1 MARQQAD
8 IGAMIVVDGMGDDA
22 LVNLELA
29 ANSTPTLSPFVEGLR
44 SRQRERRDADK
55 GSVSRREAAA
65 RCDATGAHIQDIVQP
80 GLKVP
85 GVHTHNYPVN
95 AETIYGPAPHGCS
108 YRDPFFRGLTC
119 YTGHALGGCV
129 HGIGGCGD
137 CLFIDANPIV
147 QKQVGATI
155 PWDRRVVEAQVALS
169 RSFGCHIFMASGQSA
184 ASALQAVLPG
194 PEGRSARVVVLFGGQ
209 PVPFILCLDGTG
221 SLDIV
226 VCSEHFSMMHFQPL
240 RGGLVAATAAFSS
253 AMHGPTPG
261 LMARMVATVE
271 YFDRFN
277 ELDASYRSV
286 EARVANTRLALVD
299 LEATMA
305 PLAAAHQQATNAAAA
320 VEDNFRLAQLQALPQ
335 VLLHLQGMVPLL
347 QQAMQPVDHLTA
359 LSPRHAHRELARKS
373 REEYDKQGGAHPQQL
388 QPVAE
393 GLVPNCFTRVM
404 HPSHC
409 GRHCRLNVPPIIV
422 HQHMSHLLGQP
433 FRLRG
438 GGKEWECRLQ
448 ASEAPSSS
456 YVEHR
461 LTAWRKC
468 VQHMKL
474 EVNNIVTVKVVT
486 EGSSTI
492 LEVTAQRGSAGSGGG
507 AQQQQQQ
514 QGDGGAH
521 PQQLQPVAEGLVPNC
536 FTRVRCCPA
545 ERRGAA
551 QLGRPLVM
559 HPSHCGR
566 HCLLNVP
573 PKIVHQHM
581 SHLLGQPFRL
591 RGGGKEWERRLQA
604 SEAPSSS
611 YVEHRLT
618 ARRKCVQ
625 HMKLEVNNIVTV
637 KVVTE
642 GSSTI
647 LEPVAE
653 GLVPNCFTRVMHPSH
668 CGRHCRLNVPPI
680 IVHQHMSHLLG
691 QPFRLRGGGKEWECR
706 LQASEAPSSSY
717 VEHRLTAWRKCVQHM
732 KLEVNNIVTVKVVTE
747 GSSTILEVTAQRG
760 SAGSGGG
767 AQQQQQQQGD
777 GGAHPQQLQ
786 HQHQR
791 AAASPHLRARRV
803 FFGALGAG
811 PLVTAPSAGGDDPL
825 ALAQP
830 YPQQIT
836 SPFASQ
842 AWDASARSFG
852 SQHLQGCTQE
862 QLQAALQV
870 ASTAYQCQMPALLQL
885 QQQQVLQPPGSA
897 GMRAWGGGAVEL
909 GGASLAALHPST
921 AMHPQGIPDHLQLPV
936 SEGPWAWH
944 EAGPLGYGGGGGSW
958 GGPGSGI
965 GGDTGGVETAAAPS
979 AGADDAMMAMY
990 QQFGQEGASPSA
1002 SQGLSICEGM
1012 GVEENATSMDL
1023 EWGPPVPFRPPGR
1036 IAPRSFPSLQQ
1047 DMIKASDKISL
1058 EITYVTTA
1066 VRNKP
1071 LAAELHN
1078 LSPAASAA

>member
-1 MARQQAD
+1 M
-8 IGAMIVVDGMGDDA
+8 
-22 LVNLELA
+22 
-29 ANSTPTLSPFVEGLR
+29 
-44 SRQRERRDADK
+44 
-55 GSVSRREAAA
+55 
-65 RCDATGAHIQDIVQP
+65 
-80 GLKVP
+80 
-85 GVHTHNYPVN
+85 
-95 AETIYGPAPHGCS
+95 
-108 YRDPFFRGLTC
+108 
-119 YTGHALGGCV
+119 

-147 QKQVGATI
+147 QKQVGATV

-194 PEGRSARVVVLFGGQ
+194 PEGRSARVVVPFGGQ

-271 YFDRFN
+271 YFN
-277 ELDASYRSV
+277 EQDASYRSV
-286 EARVANTRLALVD
+286 EARVANTRQALVD

-320 VEDNFRLAQLQALPQ
+320 VEDHFRLAQLQALPQ

-359 LSPRHAHRELARKS
+359 LSPRRAHRELARKS
-373 REEYDKQGGAHPQQL
+373 REEYDKQVTRHAGGAHPQQL

-393 GLVPNCFTRVM
+393 GLVLNCFTKVM
-404 HPSHC
+404 RPSHC
-409 GRHCRLNVPPIIV
+409 GLHYVLNVPPKIV

-448 ASEAPSSS
+448 AYEAPSRSHAQ
-456 YVEHR
+456 HR

-521 PQQLQPVAEGLVPNC
+521 
-536 FTRVRCCPA
+536 T
-545 ERRGAA
+545 
-551 QLGRPLVM
+551 
-559 HPSHCGR
+559 
-566 HCLLNVP
+566 
-573 PKIVHQHM
+573 
-581 SHLLGQPFRL
+581 
-591 RGGGKEWERRLQA
+591 
-604 SEAPSSS
+604 
-611 YVEHRLT
+611 
-618 ARRKCVQ
+618 
-625 HMKLEVNNIVTV
+625 
-637 KVVTE
+637 
-642 GSSTI
+642 
-647 LEPVAE
+647 
-653 GLVPNCFTRVMHPSH
+653 
-668 CGRHCRLNVPPI
+668 
-680 IVHQHMSHLLG
+680 
-691 QPFRLRGGGKEWECR
+691 
-706 LQASEAPSSSY
+706 
-717 VEHRLTAWRKCVQHM
+717 
-732 KLEVNNIVTVKVVTE
+732 
-747 GSSTILEVTAQRG
+747 
-760 SAGSGGG
+760 
-767 AQQQQQQQGD
+767 
-777 GGAHPQQLQ
+777 QQLQ

-803 FFGALGAG
+803 SPAALRGATTYSETSDDELISDTDEEEENG

-852 SQHLQGCTQE
+852 SLHLQGCTQE

-885 QQQQVLQPPGSA
+885 QQQQVLQPSGSA

-909 GGASLAALHPST
+909 GGASLATLHPST

-944 EAGPLGYGGGGGSW
+944 EAGPLGYGGVGGSW

-990 QQFGQEGASPSA
+990 QQFGQTGASPSA

-1012 GVEENATSMDL
+1012 GAEENATSMDL
-1023 EWGPPVPFRPPGR
+1023 EWGPPVPFRPPGD
-1036 IAPRSFPSLQQ
+1036 ICFVPVCSSGG
-1047 DMIKASDKISL
+1047 
-1058 EITYVTTA
+1058 TA
-1066 VRNKP
+1066 AVQGTN
-1071 LAAELHN
+1071 
-1078 LSPAASAA
+1078 SCQ